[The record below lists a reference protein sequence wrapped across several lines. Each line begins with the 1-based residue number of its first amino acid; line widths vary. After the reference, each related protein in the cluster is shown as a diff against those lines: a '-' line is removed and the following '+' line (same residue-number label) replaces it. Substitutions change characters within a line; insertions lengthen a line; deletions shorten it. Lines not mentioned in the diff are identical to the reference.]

1 MPNKNPSAVNK
12 PVAEGRKKLI
22 LIVDDE
28 FDLTSTFS
36 LLFELNGFETVT
48 ANNGHQALEVM
59 KQRLP
64 DLILS
69 DYMMPVMDGVELSR
83 HIRANPVTEKIP
95 IVLMSAIPQHRDLID
110 RTFSAF
116 IQKPFQFK
124 NLLDMTL
131 DILSKQDVQ
140 GHSPR

>member
-1 MPNKNPSAVNK
+1 MPTKNSSAVNK
-12 PVAEGRKKLI
+12 PAAERQKKLI

-69 DYMMPVMDGVELSR
+69 DCMMPVMDGVELSR
-83 HIRANPVTEKIP
+83 HIRANSVTAKIP
-95 IVLMSAIPQHRDLID
+95 IILMSAIPQHRDLID
-110 RTFSAF
+110 LSFSAF

-131 DILSKQDVQ
+131 RILSKQDVQ
-140 GHSPR
+140 GNSPR

>member
-1 MPNKNPSAVNK
+1 MNK